1 MGIWSKITG
10 QFIDVI
16 EWVDDT
22 RDTLI
27 WKFPDEDKEIKNGAQ
42 LTVRESQ
49 AAIFINEG
57 QLGDIFTP
65 GRHEL
70 VTRNMPI
77 TTTLKS
83 WKFGFDSPFKVDIY
97 FVSTRLFTNMKW
109 GTKQPIM
116 VSDPEFSMVQLRA
129 FGTFNFQI
137 TDPGKFF
144 RQIAGTGS
152 LFTTDELLESLR
164 STVVTEFT
172 NALKKSGKSIAEINS
187 RSGELGNDLLPILQP
202 EFEAMGLKMLR
213 LNVESISLPDEIMA
227 ELNRQDLEFRQKKR
241 TGSLDIELEM
251 QKLMQQASVSQNIG
265 DMQKFLQMQAAI
277 GMGKDNPG
285 GGGSDMSEMM
295 KAMMSMNMMKDVLN
309 NNQAPST
316 SNTTTTQNASHPT
329 KEQVMQMLKDL
340 GELKSSGILTEDEF
354 NAKKT
359 ELLAKL

>member
-1 MGIWSKITG
+1 MGLWSKITG

-16 EWVDDT
+16 EWVDDS

-27 WKFPDEDKEIKNGAQ
+27 WKFPDEDKEVKNGAQ

-49 AAIFINEG
+49 VAIFVNEG
-57 QLGDIFTP
+57 QLGDVFNP

-70 VTRNMPI
+70 ITRNMPI

-137 TDPGKFF
+137 DDAAKFF
-144 RQIAGTGS
+144 KQIAGTGHV
-152 LFTTDELLESLR
+152 FTTEELLESLR

-187 RSGELGNDLLPILQP
+187 RTGELGNELLPILEP
-202 EFEAMGLKMLR
+202 EFSLMGLKLLR
-213 LNVESISLPDEIMA
+213 FNVESVSLPENIMA
-227 ELNRQDLEFRQKKR
+227 ELNRQDMEYRQQKR
-241 TGSLDIELEM
+241 TGNLSIEQEM
-251 QKLMQQASVSQNIG
+251 QRLMQQASISQNIG

-277 GMGKDNPG
+277 GMGKDGTGTG
-285 GGGSDMSEMM
+285 GGGDMSEMM
-295 KAMMSMNMMKDVLN
+295 KAMLSMNMMKDVMN
-309 NNQAPST
+309 NVQNPGTSSTNNQ
-316 SNTTTTQNASHPT
+316 NTPAPT
-329 KEQVMQMLKDL
+329 KEQIMQMLKDL
-340 GELKSSGILTEDEF
+340 GDLKTAGILTDEEF